1 MEKINY
7 STLIHK
13 RLTGEISSEET
24 IVLDNWL
31 SSNATHPIIAE
42 DLRKVWIWSQ
52 SKVSGWEPD
61 VEGGLVALKQRIKED
76 EKGNT
81 PKRPIIISLFK
92 YAAAAMLIFSL
103 GYFASGVGEVELNW
117 QIAETDKDEVMDI
130 SLTDGSK
137 VTLNEGTYF
146 KFPEEFSEENRVVKM
161 DGEGFFEIAAD
172 KNRPFSI
179 KMDHGTVK
187 VLGTSFNI
195 QNDMEADIT
204 TICVAS
210 GMVTFTPTGSKQEF
224 ILQANDKL
232 IYNAGTQRYRQ
243 VKQFTPND
251 WSWKT
256 KELVFQNTKLE
267 EVIPA
272 IENHF
277 GIRLSLANEKLGSC
291 RNLTAT
297 FTNAS
302 KMEVLDSFSLSVG
315 GKIKKAKDSDTF
327 VLYGG
332 KCE

>member
-13 RLTGEISSEET
+13 RLTGEISSDES
-24 IVLDNWL
+24 IILDNWL
-31 SSNATHPIIAE
+31 SADSSHPVIAE
-42 DLRKVWIWSQ
+42 NLGKVWIWSQ

-61 VEGGLVALKQRIKED
+61 VEKGLAALMQRIKED
-76 EKGNT
+76 EKSET
-81 PKRPIIISLFK
+81 PRKPIIISLLK
-92 YAAAAMLIFSL
+92 YAAAAMFIFSL
-103 GYFASGVGEVELNW
+103 GYFASGLKEADYKW
-117 QIAETDKDEVMDI
+117 QVAETDMDEIKDI
-130 SLTDGSK
+130 SLADGSK
-137 VTLNEGTYF
+137 ITLNEGTYF
-146 KFPEEFSEENRVVKM
+146 KFPEEFSKENRVVSM
-161 DGEGFFEIAAD
+161 GGEGFFEIAND
-172 KNRPFSI
+172 QDRPFSI
-179 KMDHGTVK
+179 KMDHGTVH
-187 VLGTSFNI
+187 VMGTSFNI

-210 GMVTFTPTGSKQEF
+210 GEVIFMPTGSKEKF
-224 ILQANDKL
+224 TLHANDKL
-232 IYNAGTQRYRQ
+232 IYYASTQEYKKVRQ
-243 VKQFTPND
+243 FMPN

-256 KELVFQNTKLE
+256 KQLVFQDTKLK

-277 GIRLSLANEKLGSC
+277 DIQLSLANQKLGEC
-291 RNLTAT
+291 RYLTAT

-302 KMEVLDSFSLSVG
+302 KMEVLDSFSLSMG